1 MKTPNEIS
9 LFFQN
14 NGGSDYMQ
22 SVLTT
27 HLIQTSPFSRPQ
39 RDVSEEAEGGGEE
52 EVEEEE
58 RWDQEALF

>member
-1 MKTPNEIS
+1 
-9 LFFQN
+9 
-14 NGGSDYMQ
+14 MQ

>member
-1 MKTPNEIS
+1 
-9 LFFQN
+9 
-14 NGGSDYMQ
+14 MQ
-22 SVLTT
+22 SVPTT
-27 HLIQTSPFSRPQ
+27 HLIQTSPFSRPL